1 MLKAVIFDLDGVIAD
16 SHPLHYA
23 AWKTLLNEQ
32 DRDVTESE
40 MDFILAGH
48 PRREILRHYLG
59 DLPQD
64 QMDTLG
70 KRKEELY
77 RGSVHRLHPMPGL
90 LTLFDELEA
99 AGIAKAVATSATP
112 ERTWETLKSFNIDQR
127 FSAVLTG
134 GDSKPKPNPEI
145 FLLAAARAKVN
156 TDEALVIEDSAA
168 GVQAA
173 KAAGMRC
180 VGYTSEARFT
190 ILSGAGADQVI
201 SAFTPGLLLQ
211 FQEMFSNR
219 RAAVPT
225 SS

>member
-59 DLPQD
+59 DLPENR
-64 QMDTLG
+64 MEILG

-77 RGSVHRLHPMPGL
+77 RGSAHRLHPMPGV
-90 LTLFDELEA
+90 LTLLDELEA

-127 FSAVLTG
+127 FSAVLAG
-134 GDSKPKPNPEI
+134 GNGKPKPNPEI
-145 FLLAAARAKVN
+145 FLRAAAMLKVN
-156 TDEALVIEDSAA
+156 TDEALVIEDSVA

-173 KAAGMRC
+173 KAAGMKC
-180 VGYTSEARFT
+180 VGYTSEARFST
-190 ILSGAGADQVI
+190 LSGAGADQVI
-201 SAFTPGLLLQ
+201 SAFIPGVGSQ
-211 FQEMFSNR
+211 FQEMFLHHG
-219 RAAVPT
+219 AAVPL